1 MLWQRVVCSFF
12 SSREVPLETYECVY
26 SRPLSPGLFIEY
38 SVLTALPVELFYSFL
53 FRVPGKQTLNA
64 LYRENF
70 SSGNLVSSVLR
81 WCTSGCFHLIILSP
95 VCLALSFKDGGA
107 QCPWRAATFAL
118 VLELPRR
125 CTRNMPRSSRV
136 DRGRSALE
144 GSVK

>member
-1 MLWQRVVCSFF
+1 MAE
-12 SSREVPLETYECVY
+12 SSLFVFQLSRDVEVPLETYEGVY

-81 WCTSGCFHLIILSP
+81 WCTSGCFHLSP
-95 VCLALSFKDGGA
+95 VCLSLSFKDGGA

-125 CTRNMPRSSRV
+125 CTRNMPRSRRPRTECV
-136 DRGRSALE
+136 GE
-144 GSVK
+144 GSAK